1 MAIIILIDALKI
13 ESKCQY
19 DSSPN
24 GTMFDLRMRGGLGL
38 VLDPFFFIVT
48 TMLDRSMKFWS
59 S

>member
-38 VLDPFFFIVT
+38 VLDPFFFH
-48 TMLDRSMKFWS
+48 SYNNAG
-59 S
+59 